1 MNVRASRFVM
11 ILAMGAILFSAGLA
25 PVWQD
30 TAYAGDGTCG
40 EASADGST
48 AWYFAEG
55 YTGPGFREWLCLF
68 NPQESW
74 ADLDLHILYNQGPS
88 LVEEIALPPRSRVTF
103 DINALAG
110 TDAEISLYLES
121 SERVVAERPMYFTYR
136 GAWKG
141 CTVSSRAEA
150 LSDVWYFAEGCTR
163 QGFETWL
170 LLANPRETSVRAT
183 VRLILE
189 DGTVTPV
196 VVSLPPRS
204 RRTVFVNDE
213 VGSGRDVSARVEAD
227 APICAERVMYFDYHG
242 GWPGGHASSGLS
254 QPRNIYLFAE
264 GYTGAGFEEWLTL
277 YAPRE
282 SGGADGTDVTLNC
295 LFQGGEEQSLKVH
308 LDPDRRHTLFI
319 NQLAGE
325 GKDVSLELSAD
336 EPFLAERPMYFNYR
350 GSCRGGHVSSGVEE
364 AGTQW
369 YLAEGTT
376 RPGFYE
382 YLCLMNPG
390 DTEATL
396 TVDIISAQIKPTTL
410 ALTLAAR
417 SRLTVDVRATLGTG
431 FDTSFEVVSDQPIAV
446 ERPLYYP
453 TQSFEV
459 ANATDH
465 LRHLSVNIGLRIEG
479 TAGEEAAAAYLAAVL
494 EGYGYDPV
502 IQEVPLPNGAFTRNV
517 IARME
522 PLLARPAAA
531 GTGGKTLVVGGHY
544 DTKMGT
550 GSPGANDNGSGT
562 VVVLELARCLAEQ
575 RVAFPVEFVFFG
587 GEERLVEGTDLH
599 HFGSRYYVNNLSQTD
614 KDNLYGA
621 IVVDMVGVGSQLYAR
636 TMGVGPMDLCN
647 QLMAYAQGTGISLPY
662 LLGGS
667 YSDHEPFENAGIP
680 VVWLEYMTDPWYH
693 TPQDSF
699 DKINP
704 AHIENTGR
712 LLEGFIR
719 SL

>member
-1 MNVRASRFVM
+1 
-11 ILAMGAILFSAGLA
+11 MGAILFSAGLA

-336 EPFLAERPMYFNYR
+336 EPFLAERPMYFSYT
-350 GSCRGGHVSSGVEE
+350 GFGAPGWTGGHCV
-364 AGTQW
+364 
-369 YLAEGTT
+369 
-376 RPGFYE
+376 
-382 YLCLMNPG
+382 
-390 DTEATL
+390 
-396 TVDIISAQIKPTTL
+396 
-410 ALTLAAR
+410 
-417 SRLTVDVRATLGTG
+417 
-431 FDTSFEVVSDQPIAV
+431 
-446 ERPLYYP
+446 
-453 TQSFEV
+453 
-459 ANATDH
+459 
-465 LRHLSVNIGLRIEG
+465 IGSTG
-479 TAGEEAAAAYLAAVL
+479 TAGEWFFAEGYTGGGFQEWLCLQNPGDEVAAVQIDYFTQE
-494 EGYGYDPV
+494 EGHLAPRVVDVPARTRLNVRVNDNAGPGYQLSCRVRVLLGSEIVVERPMYFSYGP
-502 IQEVPLPNGAFTRNV
+502 GWS
-517 IARME
+517 
-522 PLLARPAAA
+522 
-531 GTGGKTLVVGGHY
+531 GGHDVVG
-544 DTKMGT
+544 
-550 GSPGANDNGSGT
+550 
-562 VVVLELARCLAEQ
+562 
-575 RVAFPVEFVFFG
+575 
-587 GEERLVEGTDLH
+587 LH
-599 HFGSRYYVNNLSQTD
+599 R
-614 KDNLYGA
+614 
-621 IVVDMVGVGSQLYAR
+621 
-636 TMGVGPMDLCN
+636 
-647 QLMAYAQGTGISLPY
+647 
-662 LLGGS
+662 
-667 YSDHEPFENAGIP
+667 
-680 VVWLEYMTDPWYH
+680 
-693 TPQDSF
+693 
-699 DKINP
+699 
-704 AHIENTGR
+704 
-712 LLEGFIR
+712 
-719 SL
+719 